1 MSSTPTNQVR
11 SSLPPTLVERVWSD
25 KPVRWLFGVIVG
37 LSLVALLAGFI
48 APYDHRSQ
56 DRTAIKAP
64 PSRLRFIDAEG
75 RFHLRPFIYRSQL
88 VDRTTWRYE
97 EDTRWRYP
105 LVFFVRGDRVELF
118 LGVTTSRHLFG
129 VGEGEPLTSARRE
142 IARAHQTPTGSKE
155 QASTALPEHSPR
167 PPRLYLLG
175 ADHLGRDVFSRLLF
189 GCRPSL
195 VIALASGLGALII
208 GLVLGCLAGYYG
220 GVVDALLMRL
230 NELIESIP
238 VLFFIFA
245 LRSALPLELSP
256 DTALGMLVIIFVA
269 ISWTTVARIT
279 RGAVLS
285 LASQEFVLAARAVGA
300 REGRILRCYILP
312 HALTPALTQAT
323 LTVPAFLLAEATLS
337 FLGVGI
343 SEPEP
348 TWGNMLAAARD
359 LSVLTAQPWMLSS
372 GIALAATVA
381 LFTVMG
387 HALRRALDPQRQ
399 TSTPEWL

>member
-1 MSSTPTNQVR
+1 MSSALTNPVR
-11 SSLPPTLVERVWSD
+11 STPRPTHVGRIWSD
-25 KPVRWLFGVIVG
+25 KPLRWLFGAIAA

-64 PSRLRFIDAEG
+64 PTRLHFIDAEG
-75 RFHLRPFIYRSQL
+75 RFHLRPFIYRSRL

-118 LGVTTSRHLFG
+118 PGVTTSLHLFG
-129 VGEGEPLTSARRE
+129 VGEAEPLTSAQRE
-142 IARAHQTPTGSKE
+142 IHPLQMPTGSRGE
-155 QASTALPEHSPR
+155 SPLATPEHPPL

-195 VIALASGLGALII
+195 IIALASGLGALII

-238 VLFFIFA
+238 VIFFIFA

-256 DTALGMLVIIFVA
+256 DTALGMLVVIFVA

-285 LASQEFVLAARAVGA
+285 LAGQEFLLAARAVGA
-300 REGRILRCYILP
+300 SEGRILRCYILP

-348 TWGNMLAAARD
+348 SWGNMLAAARD

-372 GIALAATVA
+372 GLALAATVA
-381 LFTVMG
+381 LFIVTG

-399 TSTPEWL
+399 TSAPEWL